1 MRIVVGV
8 DWEDPGQWVLEAVLH
23 LYAPQELVLVH
34 AVTLELLESYQLV
47 PMMPELGHVEIR
59 QAKQA
64 LLDENRQRLNTSISV
79 PPDVPSTMRVCEI
92 GPPARLIL
100 DTVHERAADLVAVG
114 KRGLGQLAEL
124 MMGSVSHRVLM
135 HARCSTLIIKQR
147 LQAPQR
153 VLTAV
158 KGPDDAQRLQNWLIA
173 HPFKH
178 AVELSVM
185 TVVPE
190 PGINHKDLF
199 PHWRQAATR
208 SAEEVV
214 QGVAMAVH
222 GPHYRASARVVSG
235 HPENVLAEEAAQ
247 WDLLVVSS
255 HGHHGI
261 NRFLLGSISH
271 ALAHRVACPILIVR

>member
-8 DWEDPGQWVLEAVLH
+8 DWEDPGLWVLEAVLH

-34 AVTLELLESYQLV
+34 AGTLGLLESYPLV
-47 PMMPELGHVEIR
+47 PMMPELGYIEIR

-64 LLDENRQRLNTSISV
+64 LLDENRQRLNSIRV
-79 PPDVPSTMRVCEI
+79 PPEVPSVIRVCEI
-92 GPPARLIL
+92 GSPASIIL
-100 DTVHERAADLVAVG
+100 DNIHERGADLVAVG
-114 KRGLGQLAEL
+114 KRGLGRLAEL

-135 HARCSTLIIKQR
+135 HAGCSTLITKQR

-153 VLTAV
+153 VLMAA
-158 KGPDDAQRLQNWLIA
+158 KGPDDAQRLQNWLTA

-190 PGINHKDLF
+190 PGIDHKDLF

-214 QGVAMAVH
+214 QGVAAAIH
-222 GPHYRASARVVSG
+222 GPHYQASARVVSG
-235 HPENVLAEEAAQ
+235 DPENVLAEEAAQ

-255 HGHHGI
+255 HGYHGI